1 MSKPQ
6 IFKTPSEMNAWSKAA
21 LRDGHAVGLVPTMG
35 ALHDGHRSLIE
46 RARTENDRI
55 VVSVFVNP
63 TQFGPNEDFHNYP
76 RTFDKDLKVCAATN
90 VDALFAPET
99 KDMYGAHARTW
110 VDVGGLSDTLC
121 GLSRP
126 GHFRGVCT
134 VVAKLFNIVR
144 PDRAYFG
151 RKDAQQLRIL
161 QAMTRDLN
169 FGIEIVPC
177 DIVREKDG
185 VALSSRNKHLSPE
198 QRKQARSLSR
208 ALEHCR
214 QRVAAGERDAM
225 KLVGEMTEAIQKQPD
240 AEIDYIQMVDAD
252 TLKELEKLKGS
263 VLVALAVNIG
273 KTRLIDNMELNV

>member
-6 IFKTPSEMNAWSKAA
+6 VFKTPSEMNAWSKTA
-21 LRDGHAVGLVPTMG
+21 LRDGHSVGLVPTMG

-76 RTFDKDLKVCAATN
+76 RTFDEDLKVCAAAN
-90 VDALFAPET
+90 VDAIFAPGT
-99 KDMYGAHARTW
+99 KDMYGEHARTW

-161 QAMTRDLN
+161 QAMTRDLD

-185 VALSSRNKHLSPE
+185 VALSSRNKYLSPE

-273 KTRLIDNMELNV
+273 KTRLIDNTEINV